1 MAAETKVAERIQS
14 ALAEF
19 LRRPEGKIEPWHSL
33 RNDLGLNSVD
43 TFELVFQL
51 EETFNLEIAD
61 ADIQKLVTVSDVIAY
76 VERRLPPY
84 A

>member
-1 MAAETKVAERIQS
+1 MAIEVTIAERIQS

-19 LRRPEGKIEPWHSL
+19 LKQPKDKIEPRHSL

-43 TFELVFQL
+43 TFELIFLL
-51 EETFNLEIAD
+51 EDTFNFEISD

-76 VERRLPPY
+76 VEHRLKPHG
-84 A
+84 